1 MPPIEKILQYH
12 IHHIEDDS
20 TIKYCDEG
28 SSQIQSGIA
37 QCIYGKKI
45 KTISYPEVA
54 VQ

>member
-1 MPPIEKILQYH
+1 MTLIENIYQDQVYR
-12 IHHIEDDS
+12 IEDDS